1 MSDYLSFKEFLEEA
15 SAVKAGQ
22 PVAPP
27 KRPRSPKAIVNVP
40 HKRNKAAPKPIGKPL
55 APPEANTAAHKPAKV
70 AKAVAESSDPK
81 KAKPEKAVAI
91 VVPQQSKLS
100 KLLKHYSS
108 SGGKGSAHKS
118 GYAHARR
125 GSISAPARTSS
136 PKNFWGKKLED

>member
-1 MSDYLSFKEFLEEA
+1 MSDYLSFKEFMEA
-15 SAVKAGQ
+15 SSVKAGQ

-55 APPEANTAAHKPAKV
+55 APPEANTAHKP
-70 AKAVAESSDPK
+70 AKAVAEG
-81 KAKPEKAVAI
+81 AVAEGAVKPERAVAI

-108 SGGKGSAHKS
+108 GGGRGSTHKS

>member
-1 MSDYLSFKEFLEEA
+1 MSDYLSFKEFLDEV

-55 APPEANTAAHKPAKV
+55 APPEANTAHKP
-70 AKAVAESSDPK
+70 AKAVAEG
-81 KAKPEKAVAI
+81 AVAEGAVKPERAVAI

-108 SGGKGSAHKS
+108 GGGRGSTHKS